1 MSVAQ
6 FQVSRSHHD
15 AGRHGAALTA
25 LSDAAEWIFGTIG
38 VWVRRTRERDQL
50 ARMNDRLLADI
61 GITRADALLL
71 TSKPFWKE

>member
-6 FQVSRSHHD
+6 FQVSQSHHD
-15 AGRHGAALTA
+15 AGRHGAALAA
-25 LSDAAEWIFGTIG
+25 LSDTVEWSFRTIG
-38 VWVRRTRERDQL
+38 LWVRRTRERDQL

-71 TSKPFWKE
+71 SSKPFWKE